1 MTTKAKT
8 PTAPPAIALDG
19 GRFGYITLDNYGPGT
34 PFDSKFGAKPYL
46 SGSWRMRIF
55 QPSEQTL
62 IGASILEEVYSKAGG
77 IKKIFGSDARAKM
90 SELQL
95 KDKELSEK
103 LTEYNYRNATSIFLR
118 QHSAI
123 ADGGEINLPQLQS
136 KIQVNEAIS
145 AARDGIHQ
153 QRWNLMAQAFAI
165 LAPAIDRVSVAARE
179 IVEETDRKER
189 ETASRYAVQFSP
201 SPILKAFVYFAVVI
215 VPAPVSNYL
224 AGSGFISLET
234 DLEKSW
240 AQWTQEF
247 SAQNAP
253 KPYHFGRQGGASEI
267 EIREQVALN
276 ASLANQQRRHAEELD
291 RINRINDAIRNQ
303 PR

>member
-1 MTTKAKT
+1 
-8 PTAPPAIALDG
+8 
-19 GRFGYITLDNYGPGT
+19 
-34 PFDSKFGAKPYL
+34 
-46 SGSWRMRIF
+46 
-55 QPSEQTL
+55 
-62 IGASILEEVYSKAGG
+62 
-77 IKKIFGSDARAKM
+77 M

-123 ADGGEINLPQLQS
+123 AAGGEITLPQLQS
-136 KIQVNEAIS
+136 KTQVNESIS

-153 QRWNLMAQAFAI
+153 QRRNLMTQAFAI

-201 SPILKAFVYFAVVI
+201 SPILKAFVYFAVVV
-215 VPAPVSNYL
+215 VPSPVSNYL

-234 DLEKSW
+234 DLEKAW
-240 AQWTQEF
+240 AQWTHEN
-247 SAQNAP
+247 SAENAP
-253 KPYHFGRQGGASEI
+253 KPYHFARQGGLSEMQA
-267 EIREQVALN
+267 REAVELHA
-276 ASLANQQRRHAEELD
+276 ATERNQKSHAEQLE
-291 RINRINDAIRNQ
+291 RINRMNDAIRNQ
-303 PR
+303 PQR